1 MTLKLKLNEMFF
13 DLFDLGIIKTIFDIK
28 LDFSQLMSKRILVLL
43 RPTFHILVI
52 FLGVLWCGVVWY
64 SVV

>member
-1 MTLKLKLNEMFF
+1 MFF

-28 LDFSQLMSKRILVLL
+28 LDFSHLMSKRILVLL

-52 FLGVLWCGVVWY
+52 FLGVLWCGVVWC